1 MGWFNH
7 QLAIHGS
14 YGIVYQTS
22 VKSHL
27 DPRVLYR
34 CRRLGDLVKDLRWEE
49 FVIVSS
55 EIAGLMI
62 RAYEN
67 HCLDVFLLGDF
78 LKDSI
83 PWDSSPLFTIMWEK
97 MFGTFA
103 QSTLPNLE
111 D

>member
-14 YGIVYQTS
+14 YGIVYKTS

-27 DPRVLYR
+27 DPRVLSL

-55 EIAGLMI
+55 EIAGFMI

-67 HCLDVFLLGDF
+67 HCLDVFLFGDF
-78 LKDSI
+78 
-83 PWDSSPLFTIMWEK
+83 F
-97 MFGTFA
+97 
-103 QSTLPNLE
+103 
-111 D
+111 